1 MFVQLLI
8 IGLGNEQRVA
18 VEKMNFL
25 LVTHVNVRMSVQKIV
40 QRGGPGFLRAGQ
52 DEIKAL
58 NFATLS
64 SEHRQNVHA
73 IGCRGSCQ
81 LPLQM
86 SLRNTTVVA
95 FARALY
101 DPPMYKWFCPPFRW
115 LILLSILGMTTSARA
130 DERMWLFNAPPLKQ
144 LKEKY
149 QFEPALQWLEHLQKA
164 SVRFNSG
171 GSGSFVSPNGLVITN
186 HHVGAD
192 TLQKMG
198 SAEHNY
204 LRDGFYAKTQAD
216 EIKSTGLELNVLMS
230 IEDVTAR
237 VTNAVK
243 TGMTSDQ
250 ASIARNA
257 AIAAIE
263 KESKDKT
270 GLRSDVVTLYQGG
283 AYHLYRYKRYD
294 DVRLVFAPE
303 QQMAFFGGDPDNFEY
318 PRYDLDIC
326 LFRVYENGQPAK
338 IEHFLK
344 FNSSGPND
352 GELIFVSGSPG
363 KTDRQL
369 TQDEMGDMR
378 DRYLPYILSMFYR
391 REMLE
396 SAYSTRSFENAR
408 KARDD
413 LFGDQNNRKR
423 YDGYLAGL
431 LDPQIWSALQARERK
446 LRDAIGRDPKF
457 KPTQSSYDRIK
468 RAQAEIAKNAPVYNY
483 LEQERPVTVGYRG
496 PRAFAGNLFKYARL
510 LLRAVDERAKPN
522 GERIP
527 TFRDSA
533 RESLELEL
541 FSTEPIYDDYEIV
554 RLTDSLTD
562 FASAF
567 GADNPLVKKILAGKS
582 PHARAVDLV
591 TSTKL
596 KDTAL
601 RKDLYGKD
609 AAALQAAHDPMID
622 LARMIDVPAR
632 EARKISDAQDEI
644 KKQAYS
650 EIAKA
655 RFAIE
660 GTSSYPDATFTLR
673 LSYGTVRGYE
683 QDGKQ
688 IPAFTDFA
696 GLYQRSTEHDNKP
709 PFDLPKRWIDKKANL
724 NLATHFNFV
733 SDADIIGGNSG
744 SPVVNKENEFVGI
757 IFDGNIQSLVLDCI
771 YTDTQARAVSVDSA
785 AIIEA
790 LRKVCDASALAD
802 ELEGAR
808 K

>member
-1 MFVQLLI
+1 MSNRFGPRFCYSLFVFAV
-8 IGLGNEQRVA
+8 GLN
-18 VEKMNFL
+18 
-25 LVTHVNVRMSVQKIV
+25 
-40 QRGGPGFLRAGQ
+40 
-52 DEIKAL
+52 
-58 NFATLS
+58 
-64 SEHRQNVHA
+64 
-73 IGCRGSCQ
+73 
-81 LPLQM
+81 
-86 SLRNTTVVA
+86 
-95 FARALY
+95 
-101 DPPMYKWFCPPFRW
+101 
-115 LILLSILGMTTSARA
+115 TSALA
-130 DERMWLFNAPPLKQ
+130 DEGMWPFNAPPLKQ

-149 QFEPALQWLEHLQKA
+149 QFEPTSQWLEHLQKA

-171 GSGSFVSPNGLVITN
+171 GSGSFVSANGLVITN

-192 TLQKMG
+192 TLQKIG
-198 SAEHNY
+198 NAQHNY

-216 EIKSTGLELNVLMS
+216 EIKSTDLELNVLMS

-237 VTNAVK
+237 VNGAVK
-243 TGMTSDQ
+243 SGMTSDQ
-250 ASIARNA
+250 ASSARNA
-257 AIAAIE
+257 VIAAIE
-263 KESKDKT
+263 KESKEKT

-326 LFRVYENGQPAK
+326 IFRVYENSQPVK
-338 IEHFLK
+338 IDNFLK
-344 FNSSGPND
+344 FNSRGPSD
-352 GELIFVSGSPG
+352 GELIFVSGNPG

-369 TQDEMGDMR
+369 TLDELADTR
-378 DRYLPYILSMFYR
+378 DRYLPYVLRMFNR
-391 REMLE
+391 REVLE
-396 SAYSTRSFENAR
+396 LSYSARSFENAR
-408 KARDD
+408 KARED
-413 LFGDQNNRKR
+413 LFGHQNSRK
-423 YDGYLAGL
+423 GNGGILAGL
-431 LDPQIWSALQARERK
+431 LDPQILSALRARDQK
-446 LRDAIGRDPKF
+446 LRDAIGRDPKLRS
-457 KPTQSSYDRIK
+457 TIAAYDRIK
-468 RAQAEIAKNAPVYNY
+468 RAQGEIVKNAPLYNY
-483 LEQERPVTVGYRG
+483 LEQERPSIVGYRP
-496 PRAFAGNLFKYARL
+496 PRALSGDLFKYARL
-510 LLRAVDERAKPN
+510 VMRAIDERAKPN

-527 TFRDSA
+527 AFRDSA

-541 FSTEPIYDDYEIV
+541 FSAEPIYDDYEIL

-562 FASAF
+562 FASQF
-567 GADNPLVKKILAGKS
+567 GADNPLVQKVLAGKS
-582 PHARAVDLV
+582 PHARAAELV
-591 TSTKL
+591 TGTRL
-596 KDTAL
+596 KDAAV

-622 LARMIDVPAR
+622 LARLIDGPAR
-632 EARKISDAQDEI
+632 EARKIYDSQEEI
-644 KKQAYS
+644 KKQAYA

-660 GTSSYPDATFTLR
+660 GTGSYPDATFTLR

-696 GLYQRSTEHDNKP
+696 GLYQRSAEHDNKP
-709 PFDLPKRWIDKKANL
+709 PFDLPQRWIDKKANL
-724 NLATHFNFV
+724 NLATKFNFV

-744 SPVVNKENEFVGI
+744 SPVVNKANEFVGI

-790 LRKVCDASALAD
+790 LRRVYDAGALAD
-802 ELEGAR
+802 ELQGG